1 MAFYPSDGGIALD
14 LGVWLRN
21 LGLERYTDAFSENEI
36 DAGVLSTLT
45 NEDLKDL
52 GVSLVGHRRR
62 ILDAITALNEGQASA
77 SAPSTV
83 SDRVGDN
90 SIDEAS
96 PSKTADAERR
106 QLTVMFIDLVG
117 STELSRRL
125 DPEDMRDVI
134 HRYQN
139 TVAGEIARF
148 EGHIAKF
155 MGDGVLAYFGYPVAH
170 EDDAERAIRA
180 GLAVKNT
187 IGNIE
192 TPHGEILETR
202 IGVATGLV
210 VVGDLVGEGT
220 SEERVVIG
228 ETPNLAARLQALAA
242 EGSIVISE
250 STAHL
255 LGGIFDLS
263 ILGMQ
268 SLKGFP
274 EGVQAYRVI
283 GEGAAESR
291 FDALH
296 AKGTNPLVGREQEI
310 GLLLQRWG
318 LASGGE
324 GQVVQLIGE
333 PGIGK
338 SHGVQALRQ
347 LVSQEQHTRFR
358 YHCSPYHTNSALY
371 PIIDQLTR
379 AAGFERTDSP
389 DECLD
394 KLEQLLA
401 RPDRDPTKDVPAIAA
416 LLSVAT
422 GDRYPPLDL
431 SPQRQKSLVFEVGIG
446 QLESIAGENAV
457 LVILEDIQW
466 IDPTSLEYFDAIV
479 QRIEHLPVFLVTTCR
494 PGTDARWTGYPHVA
508 LLTLSRLGR
517 TDALSIINDLTGG
530 RGLPEEVLEHILLR
544 TDGVPLFV
552 EELTKAVLESD
563 LLSADDGQLTLRG
576 PLPPVAI
583 PSTLQDSLMARL
595 DRLAPVKEVAQI
607 GAVIGRSFSFE
618 LISAVAGL
626 PEDKLKESLD
636 QLVESELVF
645 RRGVAPNATYAFKH
659 ALVQDTAYQTL
670 LKTKLRVLHARI
682 ADVLEKQFP
691 KLTQTQPE
699 IVAHHLTKAG
709 LVDKAV
715 EYWIVAGQVAM
726 TRSATPEAIAHLD
739 SGYHVLMTLPDS
751 DERDRQELCIQLA
764 RGSAM
769 VAAHGF
775 AAPET
780 GGAYKRAR
788 DLCECLDDIPQLFA
802 VEYGL
807 CLFHLYAGD
816 LDAAQAAS
824 KKMLDYANTSNNQDL
839 LFFANRAAGVSSYPA
854 GNFPVARDHLERALS
869 LYDSERHRS
878 PVFVYAFDPRVVC
891 LDYLAR
897 SLFPMGLV
905 GKAIECN
912 NEAISEARR
921 IGHRNSLALPLFFG
935 GTLHQLRGDID
946 AVREYANELI
956 TLADQEGFKFW
967 KAGGSILSSWVEIV
981 EGEPDGG
988 MRRVQAGVEEWQAT
1002 GAEFMMPYF
1011 LPLIAVAQIDAGKV
1025 QCALSL
1031 LEDSI
1036 HRIEQSGERWFEAE
1050 VYRIRGEAFLALDL
1064 PEQPSAEHS
1073 FQRAMEIAHVQGA
1086 RLWEL
1091 KAATSLGRLWIDL
1104 GRQIDI
1110 PDLLNPILAGFSE
1123 PLPTPD
1129 QAAVNHVLATASAT
1143 S

>member
-1 MAFYPSDGGIALD
+1 MD
-14 LGVWLRN
+14 LGEWLRN

-52 GVSLVGHRRR
+52 GISIVGHRRR
-62 ILDAITALNEGQASA
+62 ILDAITALNDGQAPT

-83 SDRVGDN
+83 PDRVGDK
-90 SIDEAS
+90 SVGEATL
-96 PSKTADAERR
+96 SKAPDAERR

-139 TVAGEIARF
+139 TVAGEIVRF
-148 EGHIAKF
+148 EGHVAKF

-170 EDDAERAIRA
+170 EDDAERAVRA
-180 GLAVKNT
+180 GLAVNNT
-187 IGNIE
+187 IGNIK
-192 TPHGEILETR
+192 TPHGENLAAR

-210 VVGDLVGEGT
+210 VVGDLVGEGA

-228 ETPNLAARLQALAA
+228 ETPNLAARLQTLAS

-255 LGGIFDLS
+255 LGGIFDLT

-296 AKGTNPLVGREQEI
+296 ETGTNPLIGREQEI
-310 GLLLQRWG
+310 GLLLQRWS
-318 LASGGE
+318 LATGGE
-324 GQVVQLIGE
+324 GQVVQLLGE

-338 SHGVQALRQ
+338 SHVVQALRQ
-347 LVSQEQHTRFR
+347 RVSQEQHTRFR
-358 YHCSPYHTNSALY
+358 FHCSPYHTNSALY

-379 AAGFERTDSP
+379 AAKFERTDSP
-389 DECLD
+389 DKLLD

-401 RPDRDPTKDVPAIAA
+401 RPDRDSTKDVPAIAA
-416 LLSVAT
+416 LLSVPT
-422 GDRYPPLDL
+422 GDRYSPLDL
-431 SPQRQKSLVFEVGIG
+431 SPQRQKSLVFEVLIG
-446 QLESIAGENAV
+446 QLESIVAENPV
-457 LVILEDIQW
+457 LTILEDIQW

-479 QRIEHLPVFLVTTCR
+479 QRTEHLPMFLVTTCR
-494 PGTDARWTGYPHVA
+494 PGTAARWTRYPHVA
-508 LLTLSRLGR
+508 LLTLNRLGR
-517 TDALSIINDLTGG
+517 TDALTIINDLTGG

-552 EELTKAVLESD
+552 EELTKVVLESD
-563 LLSADDGQLTLRG
+563 MLSADNGQLTLCG

-583 PSTLQDSLMARL
+583 PATLQDSLMARL

-618 LISAVAGL
+618 LIAAVAGMQ
-626 PEDKLKESLD
+626 ENKLTESLD
-636 QLVESELVF
+636 QLVDSELVF
-645 RRGVAPNATYAFKH
+645 RRGVAPNATYTFKH

-670 LKTKLRVLHARI
+670 LKTTLRTLHARI

-699 IVAHHLTKAG
+699 VIAQHLTKAG

-715 EYWIVAGQVAM
+715 EFWIIAGQVAM

-739 SGYHVLMTLPDS
+739 SGLHVLMNLAES
-751 DERDRQELCIQLA
+751 NERDRQELCIQLA

-775 AAPET
+775 ASSET

-788 DLCECLDDIPQLFA
+788 ELCERLDDVPQLFA
-802 VEYGL
+802 VVYGL

-824 KKMLDYANTSNNQDL
+824 NKLLEYAKRSNNQDL

-854 GNFPVARDHLERALS
+854 GKFSVARDHLERALS
-869 LYDSERHRS
+869 LYDAERHRS
-878 PVFVYAFDPRVVC
+878 PAFVYAFDPRVVC

-912 NEAISEARR
+912 NEAILEARR

-935 GTLHQLRGDID
+935 GTLHQLCGDID
-946 AVREYANELI
+946 TVREHAEELTI
-956 TLADQEGFKFW
+956 LAEQERFKFW
-967 KAGGSILSSWVEIV
+967 RAGGSILSGWVEIV
-981 EGEPDGG
+981 QGGPDGG
-988 MRRVQAGVEEWQAT
+988 MRRIQAGVEQWQAT
-1002 GAEFMMPYF
+1002 GAEFMMTYF
-1011 LPLIAVAQIDAGKV
+1011 LPLIAVAQINAGKV

-1031 LEDSI
+1031 LENSI
-1036 HRIEQSGERWFEAE
+1036 QRIERSGERWFEAE

-1064 PEQPSAEHS
+1064 PEQASAEHS
-1073 FQRAMEIAHVQGA
+1073 FQRALEIAHGQGA

-1091 KAATSLGRLWIDL
+1091 KAATSLGRLWTDL
-1104 GRQIDI
+1104 GRQIDV
-1110 PDLLNPILAGFSE
+1110 PDLLNPILAGFSD

-1129 QAAVNHVLATASAT
+1129 RAAAKHVLAAATAT